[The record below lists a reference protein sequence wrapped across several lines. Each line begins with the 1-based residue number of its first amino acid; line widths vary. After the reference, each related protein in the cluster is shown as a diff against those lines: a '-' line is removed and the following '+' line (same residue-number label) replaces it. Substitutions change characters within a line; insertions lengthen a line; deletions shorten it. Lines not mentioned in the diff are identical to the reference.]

1 MEDDE
6 IADWLEHIRTKYQ
19 DEFRAQSRDEKLI
32 SESDRILRQF
42 GIHPTKMQKPKRKP
56 VKFVPP
62 KMDGFHVNTVL
73 VTPES
78 YKKQEKNEDQ
88 ELDAL
93 IRELQEKRDSKKAK
107 NVPQQ
112 KRRPL
117 QPVENRH
124 EPAAVAGKPG
134 LVRDKK
140 EKQSVR
146 FANEKEVAGKRDLKQ
161 SVRFENAIEGGS
173 KKPEVMRSKSEKQR
187 VSREKDKTSSHE
199 KHKENESVKKEEE
212 LRKKFVA
219 VVNRRRRKALRHWRC
234 AAENLKEGEVQV
246 ELMHNLAVKRR
257 IFAKLATRA
266 PRMNLKPR
274 FDEMERMKQLEALGS
289 DYAKHLFWTRYLGLW
304 VSRYNARKS
313 APSPE
318 CDRQRPLRKKRP
330 QRKKITFKRYEF
342 IKKPPLP
349 PIVPDPIGEEMLKKA
364 VGVREKKVQE
374 IKKQMRAD
382 RQAKKEQE
390 ERQKA
395 IAEQKRQA
403 HRRDLARQ
411 KQARIAQCQAEA
423 NMVRERARQQQLE
436 GECEILSNQRI
447 LRRTLQ
453 SWTRILSIRD
463 QQIDEF
469 LRRAR
474 LARLWCFFHRMRYQL
489 QSVEH
494 ARESSAVVFNRR
506 RLFAKVVAG
515 IRVARQQIAE
525 HEQRVAHTHYLH
537 TQHHWFQEWKSARM
551 FKKRQ
556 MKMRAVEAY
565 QKHLRSRALE
575 ALRVGL
581 ANIAESKQR
590 RAFRNKLLNKAKEFL
605 GNLVDT
611 STFQADGES
620 F

>member
-19 DEFRAQSRDEKLI
+19 DEFHAQSRDEKLI

-42 GIHPTKMQKPKRKP
+42 GIRPKKMRKPKRKP
-56 VKFVPP
+56 GKFVPP

-78 YKKQEKNEDQ
+78 YRNREQDEDQ

-93 IRELQEKRDSKKAK
+93 IRELQAKRESKKGK
-107 NVPQQ
+107 SVPQQ

-117 QPVENRH
+117 QQVENRQTG
-124 EPAAVAGKPG
+124 AAVARKQG
-134 LVRDKK
+134 LVRDK
-140 EKQSVR
+140 QSARVE
-146 FANEKEVAGKRDLKQ
+146 NEKEAGAM
-161 SVRFENAIEGGS
+161 VENEMEGAAE
-173 KKPEVMRSKSEKQR
+173 KPEALRGKSGKQR
-187 VSREKDKTSSHE
+187 VTFEKDKVSSNE
-199 KHKENESVKKEEE
+199 KAQEKRNREKRAENEPVKKGASEE

-219 VVNRRRRKALRHWRC
+219 VVNRGRRRLFQYWRR
-234 AAENLKEGEVQV
+234 AAENLKDGEVQV
-246 ELMHNLAVKRR
+246 ELMHSMAVKRR
-257 IFAKLATRA
+257 VFARLVRQS
-266 PRMNLKPR
+266 PRMKLKPR

-289 DYAKHLFWTRYLGLW
+289 DYAKHLFWTRYLGMW

-463 QQIDEF
+463 QRIDEF